1 MTAPKRGDIVIWAEG
16 QYLVAEVQADL
27 LVLEGVAV
35 IHGSS
40 GSCRERCTVLV
51 GDVTVVGVQHELPGE
66 GA

>member
-1 MTAPKRGDIVIWAEG
+1 MTSPKRGDIVSYAEG
-16 QYLVAEVQADL
+16 QYLVAEVNADL

-51 GDVTVVGVQHELPGE
+51 VDVVVVGRQHELE